1 MAGWVP
7 RGIVYRPKTSA
18 SGPRQASARNDLRE
32 VINAVL
38 VEGQPA
44 GSGMIRADMLR
55 RLVQDEQVSR
65 KHRTKPMWQ
74 LLTLELW

>member
-1 MAGWVP
+1 M
-7 RGIVYRPKTSA
+7 
-18 SGPRQASARNDLRE
+18 RNDLRE